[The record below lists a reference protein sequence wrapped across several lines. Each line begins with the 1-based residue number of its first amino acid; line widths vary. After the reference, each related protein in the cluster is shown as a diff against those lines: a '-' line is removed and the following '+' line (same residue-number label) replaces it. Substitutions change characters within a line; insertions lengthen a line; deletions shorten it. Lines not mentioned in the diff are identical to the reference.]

1 MKILCDQ
8 NVPRPLVKLLTGH
21 EVRRAAELG
30 WAELKNGNLLA
41 ACENAGFDLLLS
53 GDKTMQHEQSFASR
67 KNRLGLHVGQS
78 LANREELHSG
88 DPGSHHPRQTR

>member
-21 EVRRAAELG
+21 KVRRAAELG
-30 WAELKNGNLLA
+30 WAELKNVNLLA

-53 GDKTMQHEQSFASR
+53 GDKTMRHEQNFASR
-67 KNRLGLHVGQS
+67 KNRLGLHVGQP
-78 LANREELHSG
+78 LANREELYSG
-88 DPGSHHPRQTR
+88 DPGSHYPRQTR